1 MPSVIDN
8 LFNEIYGYMPAKDG
22 QAYEMLATVVMKI
35 LGEKNDAFHD
45 ERLRGKFSQTL
56 YQIDTLLKSSAGDLM
71 GEAKD
76 YTDRGAKVG
85 RADLQKLGGALNDV
99 EVDGGLFF
107 SATDYTKPAKK
118 YAEAAEQIVGK
129 KIDLFHLRPSI
140 ERDEE
145 GRIKTII
152 VTMVAYLPDY
162 MNAKFSPVFTPE
174 GNEKIKSLL
183 STGVL
188 NEGSFHMLLHTI
200 YDEHGSELTTIHNL
214 ASCDFGGGFDESA
227 KGSFIL
233 HGGHIKIKDHLVGIF
248 GITYDVPYKTITEDI
263 IIETKGIPK
272 LLIKDEKGNIDK
284 LITDEDLKRVKLIN
298 GKTLLT

>member
-22 QAYEMLATVVMKI
+22 QAYEMLTTMVMKI
-35 LGEKNDAFHD
+35 LGEKNDVFHD
-45 ERLRGKFSQTL
+45 ERLRGKFTQTL
-56 YQIDTLLKSSAGDLM
+56 YQIDTLLKSSDGDLM

-85 RADLQKLGGALNDV
+85 RADLQKLAGALNDV

-118 YAEAAEQIVGK
+118 YAEAAERIVGK

-145 GRIKTII
+145 GRIKTVII
-152 VTMVAYLPDY
+152 KMVVCLPDY
-162 MNAKFSPVFTPE
+162 VNANFSLVFTPN

-183 STGVL
+183 NTGVL
-188 NEGSFHMLLHTI
+188 KEGSFHIRADTI
-200 YDEHGSELTTIHNL
+200 YNEYGSELTTIHNL
-214 ASCDFGGGFDESA
+214 TSCGFGGDYESA
-227 KGSFIL
+227 QGSFIL
-233 HGGHIKIKDHLVGIF
+233 HGGHIKIKDHLVEIY

-272 LLIKDEKGNIDK
+272 LLIKDEKGNINK

-298 GKTLLT
+298 GKTQLT